1 MEAVREIN
9 HVQAGWATVS
19 AVGMKE
25 AGLKIYL
32 SAAIISE
39 NPRSLEGWHVHH

>member
-1 MEAVREIN
+1 MREIK
-9 HVQAGWATVS
+9 HIQAGWANVS
-19 AVGMKE
+19 AVGMKN

-39 NPRSLEGWHVHH
+39 NPRSLEHWHVHH